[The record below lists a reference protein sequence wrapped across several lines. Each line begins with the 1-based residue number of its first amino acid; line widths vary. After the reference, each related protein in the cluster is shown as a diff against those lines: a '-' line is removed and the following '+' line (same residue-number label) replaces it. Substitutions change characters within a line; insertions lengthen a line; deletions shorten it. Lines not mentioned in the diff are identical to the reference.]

1 LSIQALP
8 EAPPEELRFHF
19 GFHFIRWARELWQSR
34 ELVRTLTERELRSRY
49 KQASLGY
56 AWAVITPVIFM
67 VVFSVFFKRV
77 AKVPT
82 HGAPYELFS
91 YLGLL
96 PWTFFSS
103 SMSQGASSLITSKM
117 LLNRI
122 YCPREVFPLSNVA
135 VAAVD
140 TTIATLILG
149 LLFVIKGRAPHME
162 TLWLPV
168 ILAVQVAFTVGLT
181 IFASG
186 VMIYLRDVR
195 YGLPLVLQLGLFAT
209 PVAYGIEVI
218 PKAARTVYAAAN
230 PLAGVITSY
239 RTTILYGHPPAW
251 DLLVPGAITSA
262 AMLVL
267 GYVAFK
273 RMEVGFADIA

>member
-1 LSIQALP
+1 LTVQAIP
-8 EAPPEELRFHF
+8 EAPPAELRYRF
-19 GFHFIRWARELWQSR
+19 GFRIDRWITELWRSR
-34 ELVRTLTERELRSRY
+34 ELIWTLTERELRARY

-56 AWAVITPVIFM
+56 AWALITPVMFM
-67 VVFSVFFKRV
+67 VVFSLFFKRV
-77 AKVPT
+77 AKVDT
-82 HGAPYELFS
+82 GGSPYELFS

-103 SMSQGASSLITSKM
+103 SMSNGASSLVTSKM

-122 YCPREVFPLSNVA
+122 YCPREVFPISSVV

-140 TTIATLILG
+140 TTIAVLALG
-149 LLFVIKGRAPHME
+149 LLFVIKGTAPHIE
-162 TLWLPV
+162 SLWLPV
-168 ILAVQVAFTVGLT
+168 ILAVQVGFTVGLT
-181 IFASG
+181 VFASG

-218 PKAARTVYAAAN
+218 PRGLRTAYAAAN

-239 RTTILYGHPPAW
+239 RNTILHGQPPAW
-251 DLLVPGAITSA
+251 ELLVPGAITSS
-262 AMLVL
+262 VL
-267 GYVAFK
+267 LLFGYVAFK